1 MKDMCIEK
9 AELDKAIADSQKHI
23 ENSFKILLLEI
34 QRDLKEVV
42 TQTTLTNNRVN
53 KLELK
58 SLEEMRKVTELQ
70 GKFEIH
76 EAVSPT
82 EERIRR
88 LEDDALA
95 LKSIRKSLWVGF
107 TGIAVLLSIVTYFIN
122 LFVG

>member
-1 MKDMCIEK
+1 MCIDK
-9 AELDKAIADSQKHI
+9 DELDVAIGNSQKHI
-23 ENSFKILLLEI
+23 ENSFKIPLLEI
-34 QRDLKEVV
+34 QRDLKEVI
-42 TQTTLTNNRVN
+42 TQTTLTNSRVT

-58 SLEEMRKVTELQ
+58 ALDEMMKVKDLQ
-70 GKFEIH
+70 GKFDIH

-82 EERIRR
+82 EDRIRK

-107 TGIAVLLSIVTYFIN
+107 TGIAILLSIVTYLAN